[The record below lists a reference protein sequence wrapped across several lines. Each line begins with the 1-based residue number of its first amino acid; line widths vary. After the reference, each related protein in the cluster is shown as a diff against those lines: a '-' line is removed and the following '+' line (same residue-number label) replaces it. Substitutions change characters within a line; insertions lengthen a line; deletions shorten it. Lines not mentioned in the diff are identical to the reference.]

1 MGTHRRRAAVE
12 PAPLEVVFSDDPQ
25 AAEGDA
31 AQDVDPYEEPELYG
45 VRVNWQS
52 EAVRIEAA
60 EFLVATRVQ
69 QASRIRAAQE
79 LEVLRHPDSD

>member
-1 MGTHRRRAAVE
+1 MGTHRREQAVE
-12 PAPLEVVFSDDPQ
+12 PAPLEVVREDDLQ
-25 AAEGDA
+25 VTEGDGA
-31 AQDVDPYEEPELYG
+31 EDVEPYEEPELYG

-69 QASRIRAAQE
+69 QAARIRAAQD
-79 LEVLRHPDSD
+79 LEVLRHPESD